1 MKRFICL
8 FAASCIVASLLGCDQ
23 SMTGGLQKGQP
34 APLLP
39 TKTLADVNGDLSKIT
54 TYRQPDPR
62 MYQYSLDKALKMG
75 KPIVLE
81 FATPGHCTV
90 CDGQLQE
97 VTALID
103 KYHDRVLFLHM
114 DQYMNPEAFIAY
126 GVKGDPWTF
135 IIDNKGVVRF
145 QRAGS
150 MLYQEFDMAIED
162 VLKNEGPP
170 PAVSTAPAAANA
182 PAAPASPAAR
192 G

>member
-1 MKRFICL
+1 MKLGIRLVAVCC
-8 FAASCIVASLLGCDQ
+8 AALLLHGCDQ
-23 SMTGGLQKGQP
+23 NMTGGLRKGEA
-34 APLLP
+34 APRLA
-39 TKTLADVNGDLSKIT
+39 TKTLADVNGDMSKIT

-62 MYQYSLDKALKMG
+62 MYQYSLDKALATG

-97 VTALID
+97 LKALID
-103 KYHDRVLFLHM
+103 KYNGRVVFLHM

-135 IIDNKGVVRF
+135 IIDSKGVVRF
-145 QRAGS
+145 QRPGS
-150 MLYQEFDMAIED
+150 MLYGEFDLAIQD
-162 VLKNEGPP
+162 VLTKQG
-170 PAVSTAPAAANA
+170 
-182 PAAPASPAAR
+182 